1 VTALGEAVFEVAN
14 LSIDVAARAGRRTV
28 VDDVSLIVRSGET
41 VGIVGE
47 SGSGKSLTALG
58 AVALL
63 PDGVRRTAG
72 SARLLGRDLLGSTR
86 RELRAI
92 RGREIGMIFQDP
104 LTSLHPSIRIG
115 DQLVEGLRVHNS
127 RLGRAAARDRV
138 IELLG
143 RVHVARAGDRVDD
156 FPHQW
161 SGGMQQRAMIA
172 MALMHDPALII
183 ADEPTTAL
191 DVTIQAQIL
200 ELLSEARRTTN
211 AAAILISHDLGV
223 IAEVADRVIVMYDG
237 RIVEE
242 APVRTFFAAPR
253 HPYSQGLLASVPTLR
268 DRPGELS
275 VIPGQPPEH
284 AKPTPGCSFEPR
296 CGLGHGNPT
305 CLRAEPPLL
314 GPRGHRV
321 ACHYPVDGQGP

>member
-1 VTALGEAVFEVAN
+1 M
-14 LSIDVAARAGRRTV
+14 
-28 VDDVSLIVRSGET
+28 VDDVSLRVRSGET

-47 SGSGKSLTALG
+47 SGAGKSLTALG

-63 PDGVRRTAG
+63 PEGVRRTAG

-115 DQLVEGLRVHNS
+115 DQLVEGLRVHS
-127 RLGRAAARDRV
+127 PRVGRAAARDRV
-138 IELLG
+138 IELLE
-143 RVHVARAGDRVDD
+143 RVHVAHAGERVDD

-242 APVRTFFAAPR
+242 APVRAFFAAPR
-253 HPYSQGLLASVPTLR
+253 HPYSHGLLASVPTLR

-275 VIPGQPPEH
+275 VIPGQPPDH
-284 AKPTPGCSFEPR
+284 TRPAPGCSFEPR
-296 CGLGHGNPT
+296 CGVGHGDPT

-321 ACHYPVDGQGP
+321 ACHYPVDGKSP